1 MNKQKVIIKVK
12 NVYKSFSTG
21 SRYTPVL
28 KDVTMDIS
36 EGEFL
41 IIYGPSGCGK
51 STLLHAIMGLERP
64 DRGEVDLY
72 GIGISKMNT
81 DDIANIRK
89 RDMGIMYQQQNWIKA
104 LNVKENLALSA
115 QLLGFDKEISLEK
128 AKKVLQLVDM
138 EYREEYIPSELS
150 AGEQQKIGI
159 ARALIT
165 NPKILIADEPT
176 GNLDVKSG
184 FTIAGLLKDLS
195 KKGITVIM
203 VTHNPDYLNY
213 ADRVIFMVDGKLYR
227 EVDTQKENIEE
238 IEQDIRKNLQNIID
252 EKTVGYNEK
261 RLKRNKLGKKNT
273 KFIKKI
279 FGKKFYI
286 PFILI
291 YDSCLKS

>member
-1 MNKQKVIIKVK
+1 M
-12 NVYKSFSTG
+12 
-21 SRYTPVL
+21 L
-28 KDVTMDIS
+28 
-36 EGEFL
+36 
-41 IIYGPSGCGK
+41 
-51 STLLHAIMGLERP
+51 
-64 DRGEVDLY
+64 EVDLY
-72 GIGISKMNT
+72 GIDISKMNT
-81 DDIANIRK
+81 DDIASIRK

-104 LNVKENLALSA
+104 LNVKENLAFSA
-115 QLLGFDKEISLEK
+115 QLLGFSKEISLEK

-227 EVDTQKENIEE
+227 EVDTQKENVEE
-238 IEQDIRKNLQNIID
+238 IEQYIRKNLQNI
-252 EKTVGYNEK
+252 
-261 RLKRNKLGKKNT
+261 
-273 KFIKKI
+273 
-279 FGKKFYI
+279 
-286 PFILI
+286 
-291 YDSCLKS
+291 